1 MVPYFGL
8 SIERSVGSTIGEP
21 THKIIFSDTEHVTQ
35 DHVGS
40 GKHAYFL
47 AEIAGVYSN
56 PDLLEKLI
64 EVFPGLHGA
73 SSILDFDI
81 ATKVYPDSYLTQ
93 EEPDT
98 TRVIA
103 KLADFSK

>member
-1 MVPYFGL
+1 MVPHFGL

-21 THKIIFSDTEHVTQ
+21 THKIIFSDTKHVTQ
-35 DHVGS
+35 NDRL
-40 GKHAYFL
+40 L

-64 EVFPGLHGA
+64 EVFPGLRGA
-73 SSILDFDI
+73 SLLDLDI
-81 ATKVYPDSYLTQ
+81 DIEEYPDSKGIPCNSYLTQ
-93 EEPDT
+93 EESDT